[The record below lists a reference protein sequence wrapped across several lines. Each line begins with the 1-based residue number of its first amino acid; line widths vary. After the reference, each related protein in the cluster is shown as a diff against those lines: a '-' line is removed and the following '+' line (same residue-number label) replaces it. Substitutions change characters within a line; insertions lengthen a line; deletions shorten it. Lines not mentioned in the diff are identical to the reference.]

1 MPQARRARGDARIS
15 TQRSSPWWHKESDS
29 FLDFLFSDIAHRPD
43 TLTLRETAAV
53 ARFLLALA
61 RGGVA
66 PDDAADSQTDD
77 SPHFEGGRED
87 ANKRVL
93 LSHLAR
99 IIWMELLQF
108 GKINAC
114 DKRVAKSFL
123 RRHRDTYLAGKDVS
137 SALEAIEYFE
147 VPERDTPPFQP
158 PHLIARTF
166 SAQGVGNPYLKDDL
180 TERIYTGYH
189 VLKLAREPRIRPR
202 IAEALERAGAATVAR
217 KRTRGTRWTWQDVN
231 ERIKEYDKRLRKR
244 FRQQGIEK
252 RVEQEVKK
260 WQGSLVDRWVSSFQA
275 RQAEDEFGKV
285 TSSYV

>member
-1 MPQARRARGDARIS
+1 MPQDRRTRGDARIS

-66 PDDAADSQTDD
+66 PDDAADSQTED

-87 ANKRVL
+87 AEKRVL
-93 LSHLAR
+93 LSGLAR
-99 IIWMELLQF
+99 IIWMDLLQF

-114 DKRVAKSFL
+114 GKQVAARFL

-147 VPERDTPPFQP
+147 VPERDRPLFQP

-217 KRTRGTRWTWQDVN
+217 KRARGARWTWQDVN

-244 FRQQGIEK
+244 FREQGTKE
-252 RVEQEVKK
+252 RVKQAVDQ
-260 WQGSLVDRWVSSFQA
+260 WRDSLVDRWAASFQA
-275 RQAEDEFGKV
+275 RRAEQEFVNVRSFTG
-285 TSSYV
+285 